1 MKEKEYRIENTDNL
15 PSKYV
20 GMIIKAKRVDSAER
34 MVLHMLKKDGVKE
47 LPKFKNEDEERDFWA
62 THDSTDYFDWSK
74 AKRVIFPNLQL
85 TKKPISLRITNS
97 LLAKVKA
104 IANKKDMPYQTLMKQ
119 YVSKGVEQEFAR

>member
-1 MKEKEYRIENTDNL
+1 MN
-15 PSKYV
+15 
-20 GMIIKAKRVDSAER
+20 KRF
-34 MVLHMLKKDGVKE
+34 KE

-74 AKRVIFPNLQL
+74 ARRVIFPNLRL

-119 YVSKGVEQEFAR
+119 YVSKGVEQEFTNA

>member
-1 MKEKEYRIENTDNL
+1 MN
-15 PSKYV
+15 
-20 GMIIKAKRVDSAER
+20 KRF
-34 MVLHMLKKDGVKE
+34 KE

-62 THDSTDYFDWSK
+62 VHDSTDYFDWSK
-74 AKRVIFPNLQL
+74 ARRVIFPNLQL

-119 YVSKGVEQEFAR
+119 YVSKGVEQEFTRA